1 MALIKGML
9 IAFTQTVRNVAP
21 TVVVFQ
27 YNPNEMT
34 RTLRVERAASDAK
47 QAPLAGSQRPA
58 EEYSLALEF
67 DATDALERG
76 GPITLA
82 MGMTPRLAALELLM
96 QPVADEIAAMRIQGG
111 MEVPAAKL
119 PLVLFVWGPGRVT
132 PVTLQSLQIQ
142 ETAFDELLNPIH
154 ARVQLSFAV
163 IREADVPK
171 GETLLKGAAS
181 YYQALREV
189 RAQLQVP
196 QLPELMTVPQT
207 FPDPLELIAE
217 VGLGL

>member
-1 MALIKGML
+1 VALIKGML
-9 IAFTQTVRNVAP
+9 IAFTETVRNVAP
-21 TVVVFQ
+21 MVVVFQ

-34 RTLRVERAASDAK
+34 RTLRVERAASDTK

-58 EEYSLALEF
+58 EEYSLTLEF

-96 QPVADEIAAMRIQGG
+96 QPVAGAAMRIQGG

-163 IREADVPK
+163 IREADVPN
-171 GETLLKGAAS
+171 GEMLLEGAAS

-189 RAQLQVP
+189 RAQLQVQ